1 MNTKYAGKTD
11 EAVKKAT
18 GKTWDEWFKI
28 LDDGKVSK
36 LPHREIVLWL
46 HDKGLIKRGKGW
58 PKDKS
63 FNAGW
68 WAQSIVVG
76 YEEKIGRRVF
86 GAKTAGNYTVTVGKS
101 LDGSV
106 DDAFKKWENLVK
118 GKKDFNK
125 IGFEGEPRT
134 SSTKDWRY
142 WKVDMEDGSKLM
154 VGIGPSAK
162 LRTSPKGDKQSAFSV
177 TVDKLKGEKEV
188 EKWRKYWKKFLGKL

>member
-1 MNTKYAGKTD
+1 MDKKYAGKTD
-11 EAVKKAT
+11 ESIIRAT
-18 GKTWDEWFKI
+18 GKSWGEWFKI
-28 LDDGKVSK
+28 LDDAKMSK

-106 DDAFKKWENLVK
+106 DDALKQWDRLVK
-118 GKKDFNK
+118 GKKEFNK
-125 IGFEGEPRT
+125 IKVKGDSRT

-154 VGIGPSAK
+154 AGIG
-162 LRTSPKGDKQSAFSV
+162 PKGDKQSAFSV

-188 EKWRKYWKKFLGKL
+188 ESWRAYWKKFLGKL